1 MSYTI
6 EQLVVGQSAH
16 FEKTISESDIQ
27 MFCGISGDINPVHVS
42 KIAGQSSIFGNR
54 VAHGIL
60 VSGLTSAV
68 LGMKL
73 PGPGTIYL
81 GQELKFTAPVFIG
94 DTIRAEVEVIDIN
107 KEKNIVK
114 LATRSVNQD
123 NQIVIQGIA
132 TVMPPKSIV

>member
-6 EQLVVGQSAH
+6 EQLTLGQRAH

-42 KIAGQSSIFGNR
+42 QIAGENSIFGSR

-68 LGMKL
+68 LGMQL

-81 GQELKFTAPVFIG
+81 GQELKFTAPVYIG
-94 DTIRAEVEVIDIN
+94 DTIRAEVEVIEIN
-107 KEKNIVK
+107 KDKNIVK
-114 LATRSVNQD
+114 LATRSINQ
-123 NQIVIQGIA
+123 NEKVVIHGVA
-132 TVMPPKSIV
+132 TVMPPKHS

>member
-1 MSYTI
+1 MNYTI
-6 EQLVVGQSAH
+6 NQLEIGQRAY

-42 KIAGQSSIFGNR
+42 ELAGMKSVFGHR

-68 LGMKL
+68 LGMQL

-81 GQELKFTAPVFIG
+81 GQELRFTAPVYIG
-94 DTIRAEVEVIDIN
+94 DTIRAEVEVAEIN
-107 KEKNIVK
+107 LEKNIVK
-114 LATRSVNQD
+114 LITRSINQHEKV
-123 NQIVIQGIA
+123 VIEGIA
-132 TVMPPKSIV
+132 TVMPPKAH

>member
-1 MSYTI
+1 MNYTI
-6 EQLVVGQSAH
+6 NQLELGQRAS

-42 KIAGQSSIFGNR
+42 ELAGQKSVFGNR

-68 LGMKL
+68 LGMQL

-81 GQELKFTAPVFIG
+81 GQELRFTAPVYIG
-94 DTIRAEVEVIDIN
+94 DTIRAEVEVAEIN
-107 KEKNIVK
+107 LEKNIVK
-114 LATRSVNQD
+114 LNTRSINQHD
-123 NQIVIQGIA
+123 KVVIQGVA
-132 TVMPPKSIV
+132 TVMPPKAN

>member
-1 MSYTI
+1 MSYSI
-6 EQLVVGQSAH
+6 DQLVIGQKAH

-42 KIAGQSSIFGNR
+42 KLAGGKSVFGDR

-68 LGMKL
+68 LGMQL

-81 GQELKFTAPVFIG
+81 GQELKFTAPVYID
-94 DTIRAEVEVIDIN
+94 DTIRAEVEVVEIV
-107 KEKNIVK
+107 KEKNIVI
-114 LATRSVNQD
+114 LATRSTNQ
-123 NQIVIQGIA
+123 NNKTVIQGQA
-132 TVMPPKSIV
+132 TVMPPKHSF

>member
-1 MSYTI
+1 MSYSI
-6 EQLVVGQSAH
+6 DQLVVGQHAH

-42 KIAGQSSIFGNR
+42 KLAGENSIFGDR
-54 VAHGIL
+54 VAHGIM

-68 LGMKL
+68 LGMQL

-94 DTIRAEVEVIDIN
+94 DTIRAEVEVVEII

-114 LATRSVNQD
+114 LATRSINQ
-123 NQIVIQGIA
+123 NNKIVIQGQA
-132 TVMPPKSIV
+132 TVMPPKH